1 MECDTLND
9 FNEKFRLYSEGKA
22 KIKMVRELYE
32 ELLGQDDY
40 QELKREADNQR
51 KFVIESDNVEP
62 GNIERKLDSL
72 TNEKEKISGRILEL
86 KQLKIDGGLEIPLI
100 DIENNIKF
108 MMNKLLKRK
117 RNIHHTKRRRR
128 DLSRRMQKLSRI
140 TLRC

>member
-9 FNEKFRLYSEGKA
+9 FNEKFRLYSEDKA

-51 KFVIESDNVEP
+51 KFVIESDNTETD
-62 GNIERKLDSL
+62 NIEQKLDSL

-86 KQLKIDGGLEIPLI
+86 K
-100 DIENNIKF
+100 
-108 MMNKLLKRK
+108 
-117 RNIHHTKRRRR
+117 
-128 DLSRRMQKLSRI
+128 
-140 TLRC
+140 